1 MPRLLQRPE
10 AESDLDEIW
19 WHIAQNNPNNAD
31 SFLDRI
37 QKQCVVLVDF
47 PNMGTS
53 RDEVTKGLRS
63 HPVGN
68 YLIFYFPLED
78 GIELVRVFHAS
89 RDIDSLLSYLN

>member
-10 AESDLDEIW
+10 AGSDLDEIW

-47 PNMGTS
+47 PHMGTS

-63 HPVGN
+63 PPVGN

-78 GIELVRVFHAS
+78 GIELVRVFHGS